1 MYHRLNHLLKHP
13 QIVIGI
19 LVGSV
24 CISIFL
30 TFLYFN
36 TSQSN
41 EHTAQANPTSLTE
54 NITTSDTIKEK
65 ETAQIT
71 DIIVD
76 VKGAVKKVQPYTMK
90 SNQRVKDVLEKAGIL
105 PQADLSQIN
114 LAEKLIDQKLI
125 YVPKKGEATSAQ
137 GITTSLS
144 NQDSQKQPINLNLAQ
159 ESDLVEVPGIGP
171 SKAQS
176 IIAYRD
182 EKGGFKSVEDLK
194 EIKGIGEKTFEKLKD
209 YFTV

>member
-19 LVGSV
+19 LVASV
-24 CISIFL
+24 SISIFL

-41 EHTAQANPTSLTE
+41 EQAAQANPTTLTE
-54 NITTSDTIKEK
+54 HIATSDTINEK

-137 GITTSLS
+137 GTPTSLS

>member
-1 MYHRLNHLLKHP
+1 MYHRLNQLLKHP
-13 QIVIGI
+13 QIMICI
-19 LVGSV
+19 LVASV
-24 CISIFL
+24 CISIFF

-41 EHTAQANPTSLTE
+41 EQAAQANPTTLTE
-54 NITTSDTIKEK
+54 NIATSDTISEK
-65 ETAQIT
+65 ESTQVT

-137 GITTSLS
+137 WITTSLS

>member
-1 MYHRLNHLLKHP
+1 MYHRLNQLLKHP
-13 QIVIGI
+13 QIMICI
-19 LVGSV
+19 LVASV

-41 EHTAQANPTSLTE
+41 EQAVQANPTTLTE
-54 NITTSDTIKEK
+54 NIATSDTIIEK
-65 ETAQIT
+65 ESTQVT

-137 GITTSLS
+137 GITTPLS

>member
-1 MYHRLNHLLKHP
+1 M
-13 QIVIGI
+13 
-19 LVGSV
+19 
-24 CISIFL
+24 
-30 TFLYFN
+30 
-36 TSQSN
+36 
-41 EHTAQANPTSLTE
+41 
-54 NITTSDTIKEK
+54 
-65 ETAQIT
+65 
-71 DIIVD
+71 D

-137 GITTSLS
+137 GITPSLS

>member
-19 LVGSV
+19 LVASV

-54 NITTSDTIKEK
+54 NIATSDTIKEK

-137 GITTSLS
+137 GTTTSLS
-144 NQDSQKQPINLNLAQ
+144 NQNSQKQPINLNLAQ

-176 IIAYRD
+176 IIDYRD

>member
-1 MYHRLNHLLKHP
+1 MYHRLNQLLKHP
-13 QIVIGI
+13 QIMICI
-19 LVGSV
+19 LVASV
-24 CISIFL
+24 CISIFF

-41 EHTAQANPTSLTE
+41 EQAAQANPTTLTE
-54 NITTSDTIKEK
+54 NIATSDTISEK
-65 ETAQIT
+65 ESTQVT

-137 GITTSLS
+137 GITPSLS

-176 IIAYRD
+176 IIDYRD

>member
-19 LVGSV
+19 LVASV

-36 TSQSN
+36 NSQSN
-41 EHTAQANPTSLTE
+41 EHAAQANPTTLTE
-54 NITTSDTIKEK
+54 NIATSDTINEK

-137 GITTSLS
+137 GITPSLS

-159 ESDLVEVPGIGP
+159 ESDLIEVPGIGP

-182 EKGGFKSVEDLK
+182 EKGEFKSVEDLK

>member
-1 MYHRLNHLLKHP
+1 MYHRLNQLLKHP
-13 QIVIGI
+13 QIMICI
-19 LVGSV
+19 LVAIV

-41 EHTAQANPTSLTE
+41 EQAAQANPTTLTE
-54 NITTSDTIKEK
+54 NIATSDTINEK
-65 ETAQIT
+65 ESTQVT

>member
-1 MYHRLNHLLKHP
+1 MYHRLNQLLKHP
-13 QIVIGI
+13 QIMICI
-19 LVGSV
+19 LVASV

-41 EHTAQANPTSLTE
+41 EQAAQANPTTLTE
-54 NITTSDTIKEK
+54 NISTSDTINEK
-65 ETAQIT
+65 ESTQVT

>member
-13 QIVIGI
+13 QIMIGI
-19 LVGSV
+19 LVASV
-24 CISIFL
+24 CISIFF
-30 TFLYFN
+30 TFLYFS

-41 EHTAQANPTSLTE
+41 EQAVQANPTTLTE
-54 NITTSDTIKEK
+54 NIATSDTISEK
-65 ETAQIT
+65 ESTQVT

-125 YVPKKGEATSAQ
+125 YVPKQGEATSAQ

-159 ESDLVEVPGIGP
+159 ESDLIEVPGIGP

>member
-1 MYHRLNHLLKHP
+1 MYHRLNQLLKHP
-13 QIVIGI
+13 QIMICI
-19 LVGSV
+19 LVASV
-24 CISIFL
+24 CISIFF

-41 EHTAQANPTSLTE
+41 EQAAQANPTTLTE
-54 NITTSDTIKEK
+54 NIATSDTISEK
-65 ETAQIT
+65 ESTQVT

-137 GITTSLS
+137 RITTSLS

>member
-13 QIVIGI
+13 QIMIGI
-19 LVGSV
+19 LVASV
-24 CISIFL
+24 CISIFF
-30 TFLYFN
+30 TFLYFS

-41 EHTAQANPTSLTE
+41 EQAVQANPNTLTE
-54 NITTSDTIKEK
+54 NIATSDTISEK
-65 ETAQIT
+65 ESTQVT

-125 YVPKKGEATSAQ
+125 YVPKQGEATSAQ

-159 ESDLVEVPGIGP
+159 ESDLIEVPGIGP

>member
-1 MYHRLNHLLKHP
+1 M
-13 QIVIGI
+13 
-19 LVGSV
+19 
-24 CISIFL
+24 
-30 TFLYFN
+30 
-36 TSQSN
+36 
-41 EHTAQANPTSLTE
+41 
-54 NITTSDTIKEK
+54 
-65 ETAQIT
+65 
-71 DIIVD
+71 
-76 VKGAVKKVQPYTMK
+76 
-90 SNQRVKDVLEKAGIL
+90 
-105 PQADLSQIN
+105 
-114 LAEKLIDQKLI
+114 I

-137 GITTSLS
+137 GITPSLS